1 MHINPKNKPKTFKI
15 TCANITLI
23 ISLRFW
29 MEEIYPLLA
38 KITAACKLKQVKN
51 ISVLVRDTKIRWVE
65 LD

>member
-1 MHINPKNKPKTFKI
+1 
-15 TCANITLI
+15 
-23 ISLRFW
+23 